1 MVRSYLLAFV
11 KMWRGLQPAP
21 RTLTAAQ
28 SHPRPPCDVPRTYAR
43 SGRGA
48 RDRKLAVK
56 PRLPHD
62 RPPQACPAKLP
73 SVRWS
78 RRRKRSCSTF
88 NSSAGSSSC
97 SSTPAAAAAVSSMR
111 ASRPTPNG
119 GHRCSRARSEASG
132 RALGAGSADLVRR
145 RCRAAAQAAARI
157 SLPATV
163 RGYLRAL
170 GCSRAEESW
179 IRCSRHPFSPD

>member
-1 MVRSYLLAFV
+1 
-11 KMWRGLQPAP
+11 MWRGLQPAP

-28 SHPRPPCDVPRTYAR
+28 SHPRTTLRRASYAR

-48 RDRKLAVK
+48 RDRKLAAK
-56 PRLPHD
+56 PQLPHD
-62 RPPQACPAKLP
+62 RLPQACPAKLP
-73 SVRWS
+73 SARWS

-145 RCRAAAQAAARI
+145 RRRAAAQAAACI
-157 SLPATV
+157 SLPGTV
-163 RGYLRAL
+163 RSYLRAWVARERR
-170 GCSRAEESW
+170 SRSCAISFYTK
-179 IRCSRHPFSPD
+179 FSGENNFI